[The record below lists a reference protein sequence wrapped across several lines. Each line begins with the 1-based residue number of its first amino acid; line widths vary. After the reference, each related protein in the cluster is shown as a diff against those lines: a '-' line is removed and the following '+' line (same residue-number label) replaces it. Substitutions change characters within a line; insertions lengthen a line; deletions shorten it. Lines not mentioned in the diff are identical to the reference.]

1 MSHIAI
7 PHIAAWLSD
16 EDGDYSVNALLQS
29 VPRYGTDAIPETPS
43 VYNDYEHDWAAL
55 GLLPDTDDE
64 LADVA
69 ITTPLLAV
77 KLLGED
83 TDRVPHA
90 QDSTNMIEDGT
101 LRVGVLIAIRS
112 TSPAANARALS
123 YYARAVKNSLWAL
136 GFSADTTRTVTGT
149 GVRLGRVQSMSR
161 RTGGTQKGDLLADTT
176 VAVAF
181 AMTESTALPL
191 AI

>member
-16 EDGDYSVNALLQS
+16 PDGDYAVGALLQS
-29 VPRYGTDAIPETPS
+29 VPRYGTDAIPETP
-43 VYNDYEHDWAAL
+43 VIYNDYEHDWAAL

-64 LADVA
+64 LAEIA

-83 TDRVPHA
+83 SVREPYA
-90 QDSTNMIEDGT
+90 QPSSNRAEDDL

-123 YYARAVKNSLWAL
+123 YYARVVKNSLRAL
-136 GFSADTTRTVTGT
+136 GFASDTDRTVVNA

-161 RTGGTQKGDLLADTT
+161 GSGSTQKGDLLADTT
-176 VAVAF
+176 LVVAF
-181 AMTESTALPL
+181 AMTESTAVP
-191 AI
+191 A